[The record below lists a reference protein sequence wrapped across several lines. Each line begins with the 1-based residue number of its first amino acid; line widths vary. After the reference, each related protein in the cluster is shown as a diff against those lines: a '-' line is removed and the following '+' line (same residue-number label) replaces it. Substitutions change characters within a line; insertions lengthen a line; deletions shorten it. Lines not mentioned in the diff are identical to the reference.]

1 MDLMACYG
9 CYGTLMDL
17 TACYGRYGDVTDV
30 TDVAACYGR
39 YGTLMDLTA
48 CYGRYGDV
56 TDVTDVRR
64 TFDRRY
70 GCSNKVWDTA
80 GEERFKSMAPMYYRN
95 ANAAMLV
102 FDVTRYN
109 SFTAIKNWVTELKRN
124 VEEQMVLTVIGNKSD
139 LFNDREV
146 DSEEGR
152 FYATKIGATYH
163 ETSVLHNDG
172 IENVFLAI
180 AKGLIDLSS
189 GNTQIISSLRISDS
203 NSFGF
208 NNSGIIPY
216 CQCNNVLRI

>member
-1 MDLMACYG
+1 MKNIVGKVVVLG
-9 CYGTLMDL
+9 SQGVGKTSI
-17 TACYGRYGDVTDV
+17 
-30 TDVAACYGR
+30 
-39 YGTLMDLTA
+39 
-48 CYGRYGDV
+48 
-56 TDVTDVRR
+56 VRR
-64 TFDRRY
+64 YIENAVNRPINPTVGASFFTCKLNIADTEV
-70 GCSNKVWDTA
+70 KLQVWDTA

-208 NNSGIIPY
+208 NNSGMLLSPAEETAQNPNIALGINEKIRT
-216 CQCNNVLRI
+216 CC

>member
-1 MDLMACYG
+1 MKNIVGKVVVLG
-9 CYGTLMDL
+9 SQGVGKTSI
-17 TACYGRYGDVTDV
+17 
-30 TDVAACYGR
+30 
-39 YGTLMDLTA
+39 
-48 CYGRYGDV
+48 
-56 TDVTDVRR
+56 VRR
-64 TFDRRY
+64 YIENAVNHPINPTVGASFFTCKLNIADTEV
-70 GCSNKVWDTA
+70 KLQVWDTA

-152 FYATKIGATYH
+152 YYATKIGATYH

-180 AKGLIDLSS
+180 AKGLIDLST
-189 GNTQIISSLRISDS
+189 GNTQITSSLRITDS
-203 NSFGF
+203 NNFEF
-208 NNSGIIPY
+208 NNSGILLSPSEEITQNPNIALGINEKTRT
-216 CQCNNVLRI
+216 CC

>member
-1 MDLMACYG
+1 MKNIVGKVVVLG
-9 CYGTLMDL
+9 SQGVGKTSI
-17 TACYGRYGDVTDV
+17 
-30 TDVAACYGR
+30 
-39 YGTLMDLTA
+39 
-48 CYGRYGDV
+48 
-56 TDVTDVRR
+56 VRR
-64 TFDRRY
+64 YIENVVNRPINPTVGASFFTCKLNIADTEV
-70 GCSNKVWDTA
+70 KLQVWDTA

-208 NNSGIIPY
+208 NNSGMLLSPAEETAQNPNIALGINEKIRT
-216 CQCNNVLRI
+216 CC